1 MVKQVD
7 YEKQSVPFLTKEKIT
22 TMDQYFLPIILFL
35 AGQTVIFITAC
46 ITIYVRTMTKLKELE
61 IRVQMVEK
69 NEGKIFAKL
78 DEVLAAVQSIDL
90 KLERKQDKNN

>member
-1 MVKQVD
+1 MEQN
-7 YEKQSVPFLTKEKIT
+7 
-22 TMDQYFLPIILFL
+22 FLPIILFL
-35 AGQTVIFITAC
+35 AAQTVIFITAC

-78 DEVLAAVQSIDL
+78 DEVLTTVYSIDL

>member
-1 MVKQVD
+1 
-7 YEKQSVPFLTKEKIT
+7 
-22 TMDQYFLPIILFL
+22 MDQYFLPIILFL
-35 AGQTVIFITAC
+35 AAQTVIFITAC

-78 DEVLAAVQSIDL
+78 DEVLTTVHSIDL